1 MMIILKL
8 NEKQLDDLYKEMF
21 SNPEPR
27 ARKRCLIVY
36 LRAKGHPCYE
46 IADIVRVDED
56 TVINTVKKYV
66 EGDLA
71 GLLKE
76 NYRKPKSQLEPHN
89 ERLRTLFEKQ
99 PPHTVNHAIEMIFE
113 ATEVRL
119 KHSACQTFLKKMGL
133 KCRRCGLVPGKAM
146 EDEKQRQAQQVFHDQ
161 ELQPLLDEAKQGK
174 RSVLFVDAAHF
185 VMGAFLG
192 MVWCFTRLLLPS
204 ASGRKRHNVLGA
216 YDPITHEAITVTNDT
231 YINQWVFCE
240 FLEKIADAYA
250 ATGRP
255 ITLVL
260 DNARYQKCQ
269 SVADKAKELGIELL
283 YLPPYSPNLNLIER
297 LWRFVK
303 KQVLYSTHYD
313 NFNAF
318 RNSINSC
325 IADLG
330 TRFKTNMQTL
340 MTMSFQLFSKK
351 TENLTV

>member
-1 MMIILKL
+1 MITLKL
-8 NEKQLDDLYKEMF
+8 SEEQLDDLYEGLS
-21 SNPEPR
+21 SNANPR
-27 ARKRCLIVY
+27 ARKKCLIVY
-36 LRAKGHPCYE
+36 LRAKGRSCHE
-46 IADIVRVDED
+46 IADIVRVNED
-56 TVINTVKKYV
+56 TVTNVVKKYSQ
-66 EGDLA
+66 G
-71 GLLKE
+71 GLTSLLMDG
-76 NYRKPKSQLEPHN
+76 YRKPKSQLESYSA
-89 ERLRTLFEKQ
+89 RLKELFEKQ
-99 PPHTVNHAIEMIFE
+99 APHTVNQAIEIIFE
-113 ATEVRL
+113 ETGVRL
-119 KHSACQTFLKKMGL
+119 KHSACQSFLKKIGM

-146 EDEKQRQAQQVFHDQ
+146 DDEKQCEAQQVFHDQ
-161 ELQPLLDEAKQGK
+161 KLQPLLDEAKQGK
-174 RSVLFVDAAHF
+174 RTVLFVDAAHF

-240 FLEKIADAYA
+240 FLDKIAAAYA
-250 ATGRP
+250 STGRP

-313 NFNAF
+313 KYDAF
-318 RNSINSC
+318 RDSIDGC
-325 IADLG
+325 IAELA
-330 TRFKTNMQTL
+330 TRYKANMRSL
-340 MTMSFQLFSKK
+340 VTMNFQLFSTK
-351 TENLTV
+351 TENSTI